1 MFGAIYVG
9 LSGLQAYSEGLQK
22 FSNNVANLNST
33 GFKSSEVS
41 FTNLQASRDSAGL
54 SLQQGSGGSGGGVGL
69 AQTAIDFSA
78 GELRQTERDLDLAI
92 DGGMLEPGV
101 RELAEEAHR
110 LNETARIYCNLMAA
124 NVRRRLQSL
133 AGDAAGGYRANGHL
147 AAYA

>member
-1 MFGAIYVG
+1 MTRRDG
-9 LSGLQAYSEGLQK
+9 LIKVIDLLHAEIAAMK
-22 FSNNVANLNST
+22 SNDVDALDKATNAKLAALN
-33 GFKSSEVS
+33 
-41 FTNLQASRDSAGL
+41 D
-54 SLQQGSGGSGGGVGL
+54 L
-69 AQTAIDFSA
+69 A
-78 GELRQTERDLDLAI
+78 AI

-124 NVRRRLQSL
+124 NVRRRLQIL